1 MRTPEENKAGYE
13 DNSPVNFVNQIKGKY
28 LLIHGSSDD
37 NVHVQN
43 SMEMAAAL
51 VKNNIPFDF
60 MIYPNKNHGIS
71 GGYTRLHI
79 YSKIFKFVKENL

>member
-1 MRTPEENKAGYE
+1 MRKPQDNMEGYE
-13 DNSPVNFVNQIKGKY
+13 QNSPINFVKKIKGKY

-43 SMEMAAAL
+43 SMEMAAEL
-51 VKNNIPFDF
+51 VKHNIPFEF

-71 GGYTRLHI
+71 GGFTRLHI
-79 YSKIFKFVKENL
+79 YSKIFKFIKENL